1 MEPDQELSRLFQS
14 NFQFTVEGIL
24 LLSFGSLGILG
35 NISCIIIFS
44 YKSSLKSFH
53 YLMLWLAIF
62 DSLYILCSIFLF
74 GIPTIYNGIRGVSWY
89 AHLVPVLLPLA
100 QIGLTGSIY
109 LTVSIS
115 VERYTTVVHPFFK
128 VVHNWPST
136 VYILPTIVFTVLY
149 NIPRFFELTT
159 RTVTCTEEG
168 AREHNCS
175 LNSSE
180 THVVAT
186 EFRRSLHYRQ
196 IYIVYLNIIVHG
208 LIPLVALLYM
218 NISVYRN
225 LNKYSHLVE
234 GRSNILKTTEITLAK
249 ISCLIVAVFVVCH
262 SIRWIPNIYELHQGA
277 VGKDIHWPV
286 WVYCTQYLS
295 HWLTVINSS
304 VNFYIYCYK
313 QYRSKLGWIF
323 HRTRHNTTTM
333 TTQTTMLCLEPL
345 DQARNEV

>member
-1 MEPDQELSRLFQS
+1 MSYFEQS
-14 NFQFTVEGIL
+14 FTVEGIL
-24 LLSFGSLGILG
+24 LILFGSLGILG
-35 NISCIIIFS
+35 NITCIIIFAL
-44 YKSSLKSFH
+44 KSSPKSFH

-62 DSLYILCSIFLF
+62 DSLYIVSSLMLF
-74 GIPTIYNGIRGVSWY
+74 GIPTVYSGIRGESWY

-100 QIGLTGSIY
+100 QVGLTGSIY

-128 VVHNWPST
+128 LVHNWPST
-136 VYILPTIVFTVLY
+136 VYILPTVAFTLLY
-149 NIPRFFELTT
+149 NIPRFFELKT
-159 RTVTCTEEG
+159 RTVTCTEDV
-168 AREHNCS
+168 ARVHNCS
-175 LNSSE
+175 LNTSE

-186 EFRRSLHYRQ
+186 DFRRDINYRQ
-196 IYIVYLNIIVHG
+196 IYNVYLNIIVHG
-208 LIPLVALLYM
+208 LIPLVALLFM

-234 GRSNILKTTEITLAK
+234 GRSSILKTTEITLAK

-262 SIRWIPNIYELHQGA
+262 SIRWIPNIYEIQQGA
-277 VGKDIHWPV
+277 VGKSIHWPP

-295 HWLTVINSS
+295 HLLTVINSS

-313 QYRSKLGWIF
+313 QYRSRLGQMF

-333 TTQTTMLCLEPL
+333 TTQVSNGYNDLMS
-345 DQARNEV
+345 